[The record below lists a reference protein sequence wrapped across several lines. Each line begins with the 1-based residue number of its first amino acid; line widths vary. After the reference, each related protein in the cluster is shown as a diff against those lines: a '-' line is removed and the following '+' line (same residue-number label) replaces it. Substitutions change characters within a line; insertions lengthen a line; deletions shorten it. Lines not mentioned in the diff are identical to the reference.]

1 MQKTKLTLAL
11 ASMGF
16 AGLMASHQA
25 SAQIATANS
34 GNSDL
39 LAVVVDTKTG
49 ETFYE
54 NLNTLALTASG
65 PTNLASGSIN
75 LATTGGTAWT
85 TFVSNTGGDPLA
97 YAVIGGGNRTGAS
110 DPYSI
115 QFNGAAYPL
124 NSYST
129 TIGGS
134 GTPPQAPTNQNL
146 SNFNL
151 IDQNIIGV
159 LNSGG
164 YNVASGSG
172 YDANNSSQPE
182 YTDASGLTSW
192 NGKFGGVTDVAVGSA
207 NDFYNFT
214 QTKTATSTT
223 TTASTATLL
232 GTFML
237 SGSTLTYAAAG
248 STAVP
253 LPAAVWLLGGGLF
266 GLVGI
271 GRRRAA

>member
-1 MQKTKLTLAL
+1 MQNTKLALAL
-11 ASMGF
+11 ASIGV

-54 NLNTLALTASG
+54 NLGVLALTASG
-65 PTNLASGSIN
+65 PTNFATGPIN

-85 TFVSNTGGDPLA
+85 TFVSNTGSDPLA
-97 YAVIGGGNRTGAS
+97 FAVIGGGNKNGAS
-110 DPYSI
+110 DPL
-115 QFNGAAYPL
+115 GL

-134 GTPPQAPTNQNL
+134 GTPPQSPTNGNL
-146 SNFNL
+146 ASFNL
-151 IDQNIIGV
+151 LDQNIIGV

-172 YDANNSSQPE
+172 YDANNASQPE
-182 YTDASGLTSW
+182 YTDASALTSW
-192 NGKFGGVTDVAVGSA
+192 NGKFGGVTDVAEGSP

-214 QTKTATSTT
+214 QNKGTGTT
-223 TTASTATLL
+223 TTTPSNQTLL
-232 GTFML
+232 GTFTL
-237 SGSTLTYAAAG
+237 SGSTLSYTAAG